1 VGERFREI
9 TSQSAK
15 VLINSH
21 RLRSN
26 IGGRQLPSRLLEIDN
41 TDDGVAPART
51 LGLVAGD
58 LHGHRPRHAGAL
70 EVANRVC
77 RRWYTP
83 AEARNLFE
91 RLGKSGR
98 NIYALTELTLDL
110 VFPLI
115 YGSLFCLLT
124 ASLARAQWAWLV
136 TIPLF
141 AALSDLVE
149 NSIVAYLAWS
159 YAGQESSLAWLA
171 AAVTLI
177 KTLLLGLS
185 LLILF
190 AGGAYGLLLSSPPA
204 AGR

>member
-1 VGERFREI
+1 MIARLFDASISMATWPAVSI
-9 TSQSAK
+9 LV
-15 VLINSH
+15 VLLIACIQGS
-21 RLRSN
+21 SW
-26 IGGRQLPSRLLEIDN
+26 RQQ
-41 TDDGVAPART
+41 T
-51 LGLVAGD
+51 LGHDNKLLD
-58 LHGHRPRHAGAL
+58 S
-70 EVANRVC
+70 

-98 NIYALTELTLDL
+98 NLYALTELTLDL

-177 KTLLLGLS
+177 KTILLGLS